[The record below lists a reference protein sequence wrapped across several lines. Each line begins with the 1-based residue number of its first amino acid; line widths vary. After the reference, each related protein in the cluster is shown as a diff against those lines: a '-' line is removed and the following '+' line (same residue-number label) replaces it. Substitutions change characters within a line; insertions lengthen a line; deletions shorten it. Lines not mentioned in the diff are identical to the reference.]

1 MLSHG
6 INQCKKLLKTARAK
20 KITAFGPVKNTGW
33 HLVGT
38 AKMGSSKKNSVVNRF
53 GQCHEIKNIFI
64 VDSSIF
70 PSSSGVNIAST
81 VCIKKNFFYFISI
94 NTGKISYKLI
104 YLIKT
109 SNP

>member
-81 VCIKKNFFYFISI
+81 VQAVSLMISDYIKKNF
-94 NTGKISYKLI
+94 KR
-104 YLIKT
+104 LIKK
-109 SNP
+109 NV